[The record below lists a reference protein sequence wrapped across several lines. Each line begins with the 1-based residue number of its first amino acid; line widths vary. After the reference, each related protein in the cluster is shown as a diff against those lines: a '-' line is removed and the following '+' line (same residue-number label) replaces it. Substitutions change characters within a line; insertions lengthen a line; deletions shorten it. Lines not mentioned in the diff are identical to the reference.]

1 MPADVP
7 ERHVIDLVHPLNRP
21 ERGRARVA
29 MTGPTAGDVSGAVA
43 DLGTFVPLAAALVVV
58 NGLDPG
64 SLLLAAGM
72 LVIAA
77 GISFGVPFPVQPLK
91 ALAALA
97 VAHGSS
103 PDTIHA
109 AGLEIGLVLV
119 LLATTGLADRMSS
132 IFTKPV
138 IRSLQFG
145 VGCLLVVS
153 AIKLARR
160 PPELFAFS
168 PPPASVIVLALA
180 TFLIVAVAA
189 HRRWYAVSAL
199 LLAAATAT
207 TWLLVVPQLGSV
219 SVHLPQLA
227 VPPLSVFGSAFV
239 LLVIPQLPLTYGNAV
254 VGVSDLAREHFGDR
268 ARRVR
273 PGAVALS
280 CGLGN
285 VVSALMGG
293 MPMCHGSS
301 GLSAHVRLGGQT
313 AAMNLLLGSS
323 FVVLGLG
330 FSSQVLALFGLLP
343 VWALAGFLAY
353 AGIRH
358 AMLVL
363 DLRGARLGVAVAA
376 GLAGI
381 WAGNL
386 ALTTAV
392 ALAAEH
398 GSRLPGRLRGRK
410 VARAAH
416 SPARR
421 STADR
426 TG

>member
-1 MPADVP
+1 M
-7 ERHVIDLVHPLNRP
+7 
-21 ERGRARVA
+21 
-29 MTGPTAGDVSGAVA
+29 A

-64 SLLLAAGM
+64 SLLLTAGM
-72 LVIAA
+72 LVLAA
-77 GISFGVPFPVQPLK
+77 GIGFGVPFPVQPLK

-103 PDTIHA
+103 PHIIHA
-109 AGLEIGLVLV
+109 AGLEIGVVLV
-119 LLATTGLADRMSS
+119 LLAVTGVADRLSS
-132 IFTKPV
+132 IFTKAV

-153 AIKLARR
+153 AVKLARR

-168 PPPASVIVLALA
+168 PPPSSVIALALA
-180 TFLIVAVAA
+180 TFFVVAVAA
-189 HRRWYAVSAL
+189 HRRWYGVSAL
-199 LLAAATAT
+199 LLAAGTAV
-207 TWLLVVPQLGSV
+207 TWLLVVPEMGSI
-219 SVHLPQLA
+219 SLDLPQLA
-227 VPPLSVFGSAFV
+227 LPQLSVFGSAFV
-239 LLVIPQLPLTYGNAV
+239 VLVIPQLPLTYGNAV
-254 VGVSDLAREHFGDR
+254 VGVSDLAREHFGER

-273 PGAVALS
+273 PGTVALS

-285 VVSALMGG
+285 VASALMGG

-323 FVVLGLG
+323 FVVLGLV
-330 FSSQVLALFGLLP
+330 FSTQVLALFGLLP

-358 AMLVL
+358 AILVL

-398 GSRLPGRLRGRK
+398 APRLRRRLGGHK
-410 VARAAH
+410 ASAPH
-416 SPARR
+416 SPAGS
-421 STADR
+421 STAER
-426 TG
+426 SG